1 MVNKPYKLLVVDID
15 GTLLDK
21 NGAISAED
29 RDAVAKVGE
38 SGIQVALSTGRV
50 TQSSLGVIKQLALD
64 GYHVFFDGALV
75 TNPEKGEEIYVR
87 PISREL
93 LRQTVEFAH
102 QNEITLD
109 FYSST
114 HYFVGRE
121 TWGSDIRRDFYL
133 TPPTI
138 VDITKLWQTERI
150 IKAIMTV
157 KSPEEKA
164 KANSFYLHF
173 KDSLSFSWTKTPAY
187 PEVDFINVLAPDVS
201 KGEALAALASFLG
214 IPLTEVMAIGDGTND
229 VSLLSKAGLAVAMA
243 DAPDELKAVADYVTL
258 DVEHNGAAE
267 AIKRF
272 LL

>member
-1 MVNKPYKLLVVDID
+1 MVSKLYRLLVADID
-15 GTLLDK
+15 GTLLDR

-29 RDAVAKVGE
+29 RSAVAKVGE

-64 GYHVFFDGALV
+64 GYHIFFDGALV
-75 TNPEKGEEIYVR
+75 TNPENSHEVYVK
-87 PISREL
+87 PISKEWV
-93 LRQTVEFAH
+93 RQTVEFAH
-102 QNEITLD
+102 LNEITLD

-114 HYFVGRE
+114 HYFIKRE
-121 TWGSDIRRDFYL
+121 TWGSDIRRDFYR
-133 TPPTI
+133 TPPTV
-138 VDITKLWQTERI
+138 VDVTKLWQTERI
-150 IKAIMTV
+150 IKATLTV

-201 KGEALAALASFLG
+201 KGEALVALASFLG
-214 IPLTEVMAIGDGTND
+214 VPLTEVIAIGDGTND
-229 VSLLSKAGLAVAMA
+229 ISLLSKAGLAIAMA

-258 DVEHNGAAE
+258 DVEHNGAAA